1 MLVTMTAVHVIYI
14 YIWLLWFFPMVIMY
28 AGSSFP
34 GAPVTVF
41 FGLIESPKAV
51 NCASAA
57 SMLKLFLCKV
67 CSNFNIHL
75 QAITKKLYGGM
86 LSPVVLIRIC
96 SMFTT
101 VQGVIC
107 SCGQMSFVSLSSWPT
122 PSWQHFCKLLFIA
135 MKASWV
141 PKLRCTKELIH
152 SVVSQLTPA

>member
-14 YIWLLWFFPMVIMY
+14 YIFDYYDFSLWLSCMQDPVFLEHF
-28 AGSSFP
+28 
-34 GAPVTVF
+34 VTVF

-122 PSWQHFCKLLFIA
+122 PS
-135 MKASWV
+135 
-141 PKLRCTKELIH
+141 
-152 SVVSQLTPA
+152 